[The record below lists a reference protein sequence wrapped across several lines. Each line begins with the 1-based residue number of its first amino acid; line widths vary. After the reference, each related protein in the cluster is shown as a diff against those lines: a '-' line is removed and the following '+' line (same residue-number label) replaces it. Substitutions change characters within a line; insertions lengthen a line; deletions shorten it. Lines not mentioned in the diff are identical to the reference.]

1 MLHDRLWSKERL
13 RIGAG
18 LRFLCG
24 TGCFSLG
31 HLDLAVCTQT
41 DRRINGQTDRHT
53 HIRSKRGEYTER
65 VRGHKEKA
73 WKRRPQEE
81 SIMAITETAHVNHPI
96 L

>member
-1 MLHDRLWSKERL
+1 M
-13 RIGAG
+13 
-18 LRFLCG
+18 
-24 TGCFSLG
+24 G